1 MTHGGLKHGVVTC
14 VLGKKRRNVL
24 PGLSHRVNRSVWKG
38 SWNSPHTEV
47 ESRHHCRRWS
57 PFLTASRSLWAWISR
72 KMKGSSQHPIWLL
85 TPSLSRAWRQ
95 TLTCGTLCSPTR
107 PASGDAGSKLD
118 GLWAFALN
126 ANPAPPLPS
135 NVAFTQPRLETWNF

>member
-47 ESRHHCRRWS
+47 ESRHHAAGEVL
-57 PFLTASRSLWAWISR
+57 FSRPPGPSER
-72 KMKGSSQHPIWLL
+72 GSVG
-85 TPSLSRAWRQ
+85 R
-95 TLTCGTLCSPTR
+95 
-107 PASGDAGSKLD
+107 
-118 GLWAFALN
+118 
-126 ANPAPPLPS
+126 
-135 NVAFTQPRLETWNF
+135 